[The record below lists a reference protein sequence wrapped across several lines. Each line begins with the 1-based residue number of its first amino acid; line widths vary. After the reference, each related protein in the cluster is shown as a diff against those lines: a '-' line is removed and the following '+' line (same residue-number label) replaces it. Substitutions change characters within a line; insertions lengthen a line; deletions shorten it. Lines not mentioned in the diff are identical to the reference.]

1 MIKHLNHETCLKEH
15 LRATEKDPFKIK
27 SIIKIVNIRLNSIA
41 QIKRDEDSA
50 SIIVEGYYEAIKEL
64 LTALLLKQGLRSDNH
79 ECLISFFK
87 NNFPDYGYEANM
99 IYELKDARNGI
110 NYDGILISKE
120 YLDRNELEFK
130 HIIDILKSL
139 ITSKYLDRA

>member
-15 LRATEKDPFKIK
+15 LRATDKDPFKIK
-27 SIIKIVNIRLNSIA
+27 SIIKIVDIRLNSIA
-41 QIKRDEDSA
+41 QIKKDEESA
-50 SIIVEGYYEAIKEL
+50 SIITEGYYEAIKEL
-64 LTALLLKQGLRSDNH
+64 LTAFLLKQGLRSDNH

-87 NNFPDYGYEANM
+87 NEFPDYEYEANI
-99 IYELKDARNGI
+99 IYELKDVRNGI

-130 HIIDILKSL
+130 HLIEILKGL
-139 ITSKYLDRA
+139 INT